1 MLEKAILIAVKAH
14 QGQVD
19 KGGNPYI
26 LHPLRVMFSMKNE
39 NEKICAVL
47 HDVVE
52 DTNVTLDHLK
62 NEGFSEEVLLAL
74 DALTKRKNESYD
86 KFIDRI
92 INNHVACHVKLA
104 DLNDNMNLT
113 RIQNPSHKDFERIE
127 KYRKAV
133 DKIKCVL
140 GNNIT

>member
-47 HDVVE
+47 HDVIE
-52 DTNVTLDHLK
+52 DTNVTLDDLK

-74 DALTKRKNESYD
+74 DALTKRKSESYD
-86 KFIDRI
+86 EFIDRI
-92 INNHVACHVKLA
+92 INNRVACFVKLG
-104 DLNDNMNLT
+104 DLNDNMNLS
-113 RIQNPSHKDFERIE
+113 RIQNPSYKDFERIE
-127 KYRKAV
+127 KYKKAV
-133 DKIKCVL
+133 DKI
-140 GNNIT
+140 NNIL